1 MLIPHAENQ
10 MSRALAR
17 LHAGVLQWDPLKWPM
32 FGKIVRRRG
41 SVATPFPKTESREH
55 DASDG
60 HDLLAPDGAVGD
72 VFSIVTEPPSPQA
85 TQEEWRRSGE
95 LEDQL
100 RHSRKMEEA
109 GRLACGAVHDL
120 GNLLTM
126 IYGYSDLLAEQLSVN
141 DRMRQDVALISSACK
156 RAMSLTG
163 HLLSYSRRKKPEVRA
178 LDLNRV
184 ITDFEPLLRG
194 LVGRNIELVTA
205 LCPSLDHVRAD
216 SEQLE
221 RVIMNLVVNARD
233 AMPDAGRLVIETSQ
247 AGLDEVRKGCLED
260 VTPGSYVL
268 LTVSDTGTGMD
279 EAIRGRLFDP
289 FFTTKAPGAGT
300 GLGLATVYDIL
311 KQSGGMIWVES
322 QPGKGTTFRLA
333 LPRATRGVAR
343 ELQTAL

>member
-17 LHAGVLQWDPLKWPM
+17 LHAGVLHWDPLNWPM
-32 FGKIVRRRG
+32 FRTALRRRR
-41 SVATPFPKTESREH
+41 SAAKTGARKR
-55 DASDG
+55 DVSDG
-60 HDLLAPDGAVGD
+60 RDWVAPDRPVGD
-72 VFSIVTEPPSPQA
+72 VFSIVTEIPSPQA
-85 TQEEWRRSGE
+85 TQENRRRSE
-95 LEDQL
+95 EVEDQL

-120 GNLLTM
+120 GNLLTT
-126 IYGYSDLLAEQLSVN
+126 IYGYPDLLAEQLSEN
-141 DRMRQDVALISSACK
+141 DRMREDVALISSACK
-156 RAMSLTG
+156 KAMSLTG
-163 HLLSYSRRKKPEVRA
+163 HLLSYSRRKKLDVRA

-184 ITDFEPLLRG
+184 IADFEPLLRG

-205 LCPSLDHVRAD
+205 LCPSVDRVRAD

-233 AMPDAGRLVIETSQ
+233 AMPHAGRVMIKTSQ
-247 AGLDEVRKGCLED
+247 AGLDEARGGCLED
-260 VTPGSYVL
+260 VIPGSYVL

-289 FFTTKAPGAGT
+289 FFTTKAPGCGT

-311 KQSGGMIWVES
+311 KQSGGMIWVQSE
-322 QPGKGTTFRLA
+322 PGKGTTFKLA
-333 LPRATRGVAR
+333 LPRATPGDAW
-343 ELQTAL
+343 ELQADL